1 MGRYLSVFND
11 SFPYEDLKPC
21 KYSFKNAWYNQGLKE
36 LNDLKERNYR
46 KYIKNK
52 TNEYLK
58 DQYYRSKN
66 EYMNKIKWTKKNFFH
81 SIFLKVKNDVKKTW
95 RVINSVLGRKKEKQL
110 FKLRIDGKDINDDL
124 EIANEFNNYFSNVA
138 NNLVNKIP
146 TSSSRR
152 KYWEYLRNRNKN
164 NLKFNATN
172 PSEVLKLINNF
183 SSKMSSGWDDIPQKI
198 VKKSPINIIIVL
210 THIFNLSMSE
220 GVFPSSMKKAKVI
233 PIHKKGSK
241 LDV

>member
-11 SFPYEDLKPC
+11 SFPYEDLKPR
-21 KYSFKNAWYNQGLKE
+21 KHIFKNAWYNQGLKE

-81 SIFLKVKNDVKKTW
+81 SIFLKVKNDVKKNW

-110 FKLRIDGKDINDDL
+110 FKLRIDL
-124 EIANEFNNYFSNVA
+124 MV
-138 NNLVNKIP
+138 KI
-146 TSSSRR
+146 
-152 KYWEYLRNRNKN
+152 
-164 NLKFNATN
+164 
-172 PSEVLKLINNF
+172 
-183 SSKMSSGWDDIPQKI
+183 
-198 VKKSPINIIIVL
+198 
-210 THIFNLSMSE
+210 
-220 GVFPSSMKKAKVI
+220 
-233 PIHKKGSK
+233 
-241 LDV
+241 